1 MVRAVSNVHHGK
13 VGVIADTS
21 LQRHL
26 IQALIQAQGYQVTFN
41 LAPDRVDIDTLKS
54 AVAAWY
60 VDLVSDESDW
70 SDFIDLILEYS
81 DVPVLFGDGE
91 EAPPRTSENYPR
103 WERRLL
109 NKLSNVVPLPP
120 AQLPQTEEATTPI
133 AFDTPKEAVPLPSIL
148 ASLAAEPPEVP
159 ERVWVLGASLGGP
172 SAVKHFLD
180 CLPGKLPIA
189 FVYAQHIDSS
199 FEEVL
204 GKSVGRHS
212 EFQVVLAKDGH
223 RLAHG
228 EVLVVPIDNVIT
240 FGEQAEVIREP
251 REWDGPYNP
260 CIDQVMNNTLQR
272 FGKHTGAIIFSGMG
286 QDGVKAAAN
295 FKEVAAPIWTQ
306 APESCASS
314 SMPDA
319 IIDAGLNQFSADPV
333 GLAEQLVQHI
343 ADEVKNNPPQR
354 IKTS

>member
-26 IQALIQAQGYQVTFN
+26 IQALIQAEGYQVTFN

-70 SDFIDLILEYS
+70 SDFIELILEYS

-91 EAPPRTSENYPR
+91 EAPPRTSEYYHR

-109 NKLSNVVPLPP
+109 SKLANVVPLPP
-120 AQLPQTEEATTPI
+120 TQVAEAEEATPL
-133 AFDTPKEAVPLPSIL
+133 AFDAPKEAVPLPSIL
-148 ASLAAEPPEVP
+148 ANLAAEPPEIP

-180 CLPGKLPIA
+180 CLPGKLPVA
-189 FVYAQHIDSS
+189 FIYAQHIDSS

-212 EFQVVLAKDGH
+212 EFNVVLAKHGQQ
-223 RLAHG
+223 LAHG
-228 EVLVVPIDNVIT
+228 EVLIVPIDHVIT
-240 FGEQAEVIREP
+240 FDEQARVVKESKA
-251 REWDGPYNP
+251 WDGPYNP

-272 FGKHTGAIIFSGMG
+272 FGQHSGSIIFSGMG
-286 QDGVKAAAN
+286 QDGVIAAAN
-295 FKEVAAPIWTQ
+295 FKEIGAPVWTQ

-319 IIDAGLNQFSADPV
+319 VIDAGLNQFSADPV